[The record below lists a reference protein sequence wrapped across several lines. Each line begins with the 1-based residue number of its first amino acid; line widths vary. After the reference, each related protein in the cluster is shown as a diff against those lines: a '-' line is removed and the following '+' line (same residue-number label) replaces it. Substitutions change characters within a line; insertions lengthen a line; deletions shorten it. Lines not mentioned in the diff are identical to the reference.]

1 MRISLLT
8 MGLDLAQMLLAL
20 MLPLMLLL
28 LGNLKPFPLVYSLL
42 GLYILLVEMLLWVFL
57 MLYLRLSKED
67 SDL

>member
-1 MRISLLT
+1 

-57 MLYLRLSKED
+57 MLYLRLSQED

>member
-1 MRISLLT
+1 